1 MNKHLKHPRVLSKV
15 LIYSVLLCLS
25 QFLISPVSAGNK
37 VADVKATQQKDIE
50 VTGSVLDENG
60 EALIGVSVVEKGT
73 TNGVLTDL
81 DGNFTLKVTSPN
93 STLVFTYIGYY
104 SQELSVGNNRKFSV
118 ILKSA
123 YTDLDEVMVVAY
135 GTAKKASFTGSATI
149 INAEALEKAQ
159 PVNITQGLQGLSP
172 GLQITNGS
180 GAPGANSSILIR
192 GVGSLLADN
201 DPLIVVDGVPYSGD
215 LNTISPNEI
224 ESITVLKDAA
234 SASLYGSRAGNGVI
248 LISTKRGK
256 AGDIKVN
263 LRANWGTSDFAVK
276 FPKRSNPA
284 RQYELTFEGL
294 YNDAV
299 DYMGYTDEKARQYAH
314 DKVTSIYWDEA
325 NVTLN
330 DGTTRK
336 YLSDWNMDYPVGL
349 DGKIKSEAQ
358 RLYDYDVYNEA
369 FSHRI
374 KQDYSIDISGGLG
387 DKSTFFGSFSMLN
400 DKGIYVGEQYKRMN
414 GKIQLSTKVSQR
426 IHLDNSINYI
436 TSTDYNVSTPFRAFR
451 NFPTVYSAFIWDHN
465 TNEYAVSPYTGGR
478 ILDVGEQG
486 RAWWKGWSAF
496 GYLVEQTKNKT
507 DQVFTKSI
515 ATVDILPFLTYRVT
529 YAYDY
534 IQRFN
539 SWNRSPE
546 RGTNLKPGDGLVNR
560 DGSRYNAHTFNN
572 LITFDK
578 QFGKH
583 KVNILAGNEIY
594 AWRNDAWSAG
604 GRNLAMVGMNEIS
617 STSGAKTAESYSD
630 NYRLVSFLSRAEYDF
645 DNKYYVTGSFRTDG
659 SSRFHKDNRWGKF
672 WSLGASWRITEE
684 SFMEATK
691 SWLSNLKLKASYGEV
706 GNDRVNLYAYQGLYN
721 VNNYYGQS
729 GVALSKLATP
739 DLKWETNIQTN
750 VGIEATLFDKL
761 NVGFEVFQR
770 RSKDLLLNRPLPY
783 SFGIISYLAN
793 VGDVENNGWELDINY
808 DAIRTKDFD
817 WRISLNASGYKNK
830 ITSLPEKEMWYNNNV
845 NGLIGNGNIQYKW
858 IKGGSI
864 YDIYAPMWAG
874 VDTETGRNTW
884 YKPIYNENGKMVDKE
899 LTHNYGDVSGTDNYV
914 KIGSA
919 LPKIFGG
926 ITNTFR
932 YRDFDFSFMLYYSLG
947 GKYYDPHYAE
957 SSGAFGANASTEFTE
972 KRWQNPGDKTSV
984 PKVYAQKGGD
994 ARNAS
999 YSSQY
1004 IYDNDYLRLRNITLG
1019 YTIPKFIT
1027 TKLKISG
1034 IRVYAIG
1041 ENLWTTGTAK
1051 DHGTDPEN
1059 VGVYGVVG
1067 DYAGLPI
1074 RKTFTFGLNVQF

>member
-1 MNKHLKHPRVLSKV
+1 MNKHLKRPRVLGKV
-15 LIYSVLLCLS
+15 LLCAVLLCLS
-25 QFLISPVSAGNK
+25 QFAVLPAQAGNS
-37 VADVKATQQKDIE
+37 VFDVKTTNQKDVE
-50 VTGSVLDENG
+50 VTGTVLDESG
-60 EALIGVSVVEKGT
+60 EPLIGVSVAEKGT
-73 TNGVLTDL
+73 TNGAMTDL
-81 DGNFTLKVTSPN
+81 DGKFTLKLITNNPVLSFSYVGFHPQEVT
-93 STLVFTYIGYY
+93 
-104 SQELSVGNNRKFSV
+104 VGTNRSFNIV
-118 ILKSA
+118 LKDA

-149 INAEALEKAQ
+149 INADALEKAQ

-172 GLQITNGS
+172 GLQITNSS

-192 GVGSLLADN
+192 GIGSLYASN
-201 DPLIVVDGVPYSGD
+201 SPLIVVDGVPYAGD

-248 LISTKRGK
+248 LITTKKGK
-256 AGDIKVN
+256 AGGVKVN

-276 FPKRSNPA
+276 FPKRTSPA

-299 DYMGYTDEKARQYAH
+299 DYMGYSDEKARQYAH
-314 DKVTSIYWDEA
+314 DNVTGIYWDES

-349 DGKIKSEAQ
+349 DGKMKPEAQ
-358 RLYDYDVYNEA
+358 RLYNYDVYDEA
-369 FSHRI
+369 FSHRL
-374 KQDYSIDISGGLG
+374 KQDYNIDISGGLG
-387 DKSTFFGSFSMLN
+387 DKNTFFASFSMLN

-426 IHLDNSINYI
+426 VTLDNSINYI

-465 TNEYAVSPYTGGR
+465 TNKYAVSPYTGGR

-496 GYLVEQTKNKT
+496 GYLVEQAKNKT

-515 ATVDILPFLTYRVT
+515 ATIDIFPFLSYRVT
-529 YAYDY
+529 YGYDY
-534 IQRFN
+534 IQTFN

-560 DGSRYNAHTFNN
+560 DGRRYNAHTFNN
-572 LITFDK
+572 IITFNK

-583 KVNILAGNEIY
+583 KVNVLAGNEIY
-594 AWRNDAWSAG
+594 AWRNDVWSAG
-604 GRNLAMVGMNEIS
+604 IRNLAMVGMTEIS
-617 STSGAKTAESYSD
+617 SGSGAMSAGSY
-630 NYRLVSFLSRAEYDF
+630 NEEYRLVSFLSRAEYDF
-645 DNKYYVTGSFRTDG
+645 SDKYYVTGSFRTDG
-659 SSRFHKDNRWGKF
+659 SSRFHKDHRWGKF
-672 WSLGASWRITEE
+672 WSLGASWRISEE
-684 SFMEATK
+684 SFMEDSK
-691 SWLSNLKLKASYGEV
+691 EWLSNFKLKASYGEV
-706 GNDRVNLYAYQGLYN
+706 GNDNIDLYAYQGLFS

-739 DLKWETNIQTN
+739 ELKWETNIQAN
-750 VGIEATLFDKL
+750 AGIEATLFDKL
-761 NVGFEVFQR
+761 SIGFEVFQR
-770 RSKDLLLNRPLPY
+770 KSKDLLMPTPLPY
-783 SFGIISYLAN
+783 SFGITSYLAN
-793 VGDVENNGWELDINY
+793 VGDVQNNGWELDIHY

-817 WRISLNASGYKNK
+817 WRVSVNASSYKNK
-830 ITSLPEKEMWYNNNV
+830 ITSLPGGEEWRTSND
-845 NGLIGNGNIQYKW
+845 NGSLQYKW

-864 YDIYAPMWAG
+864 YDIYAPLWAG
-874 VDTETGRNTW
+874 VDTQTGRNTW
-884 YKPIYNENGKMVDKE
+884 YKPIYNENGKMVGKE
-899 LTHNYGDVSGTDNYV
+899 LTQEYADVSGTDNYV

-919 LPKIFGG
+919 LPKIYGG

-932 YRDFDFSFMLYYSLG
+932 YKDFDFSFMLYYSLG
-947 GKYYDPHYAE
+947 SKYYDAHYAE

-972 KRWQNPGDKTSV
+972 KRWQKPGDKTSV
-984 PKVYAQKGGD
+984 PKVYARKGGD

-999 YSSQY
+999 YSTQY
-1004 IYDNDYLRLRNITLG
+1004 IYDNDFLRLRNMTLG
-1019 YTIPKFIT
+1019 YTIPKKIVS
-1027 TKLKISG
+1027 KLKING
-1034 IRVYAIG
+1034 IRIYAIG

-1059 VGVYGVVG
+1059 VGTGGVVG